1 MRLIEYQLRNTLTNL
16 EQIRKVV
23 DFKRETVTDDNLE
36 TWHYELL
43 DMELRVKDMLR
54 NIDSLEDHF
63 QRKCDKVV
71 EE

>member
-16 EQIRKVV
+16 EQIRKVI
-23 DFKRETVTDDNLE
+23 DFKRKTINDDNLE

-54 NIDSLEDHF
+54 NIDKLKDHF
-63 QRKCDKVV
+63 QRKCDMGD